1 MVRTPTL
8 RTVYSWGTGRRGQL
22 GLGDKCTATATPQP
36 IKRAVHDAAIA
47 GVGPAATGSGR
58 AMNSLAPSSFGFV
71 DMPTIVAVSCG
82 EEHTLALSAGGLVY
96 TVRLQAHHNPRYSS
110 CGNNVVG
117 LCHAHSGEMAT
128 MGAWVPIAQARRF
141 SGRPTFCKS

>member
-1 MVRTPTL
+1 MRTPTL
-8 RTVYSWGTGRRGQL
+8 RTVYTWGTGRRGQL

-47 GVGPAATGSGR
+47 GVGPAATGSSGR

-96 TVRLQAHHNPRYSS
+96 TVRLQAHHNPRYSP
-110 CGNNVVG
+110 
-117 LCHAHSGEMAT
+117 L
-128 MGAWVPIAQARRF
+128 W
-141 SGRPTFCKS
+141 